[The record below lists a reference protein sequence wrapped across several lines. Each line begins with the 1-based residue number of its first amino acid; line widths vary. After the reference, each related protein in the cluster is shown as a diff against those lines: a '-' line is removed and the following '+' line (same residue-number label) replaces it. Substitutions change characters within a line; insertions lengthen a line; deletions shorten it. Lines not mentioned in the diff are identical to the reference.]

1 MTFFVI
7 KRIEKLPSAF
17 LHLLKTEIFKF
28 KIRFLFCFIL
38 YLWTTGKDFSNIFN
52 LINGSIQHFWQTVTN
67 TIIYWDWVG
76 WNTSKRYLWFV
87 SSQHTLLLQSERYE
101 VLETISSYFFRPPY
115 NLKYKIFMIFQ
126 IFPCSDL
133 RKFCREFEKLGKK
146 FRGFRISII
155 EN

>member
-87 SSQHTLLLQSERYE
+87 SSQHTHSCYKVRDTKSLKPLAVIFLDHLIILNIKSLWFFKYFRVLIWENFAGSLRNWERSLGD
-101 VLETISSYFFRPPY
+101 LE
-115 NLKYKIFMIFQ
+115 
-126 IFPCSDL
+126 FP
-133 RKFCREFEKLGKK
+133 
-146 FRGFRISII
+146 
-155 EN
+155 